1 MMNAVE
7 TAPLASAS
15 GNRKGNEKKGV
26 SGHFP
31 GESAMWFFILGDLLI
46 FGAYF
51 VAYMYY
57 RGQNHEL
64 FLQSQQHLNQ
74 GIGVTNTVI
83 LLTSSLFVA
92 LATEAARA
100 GKIGYAFRMMSIAF
114 AFGLAFPIL
123 KMAEWLPKIVAGI
136 TPGENLFFMF
146 YYLMTGMHLCHVVL
160 GLVILAFV
168 MRDMQ
173 ISKNPD
179 IRFVET
185 GAIYWHMVDLLWVIL
200 LALLYLMR

>member
-7 TAPLASAS
+7 AVPVASA
-15 GNRKGNEKKGV
+15 KKDA
-26 SGHFP
+26 SGHCP
-31 GESAMWFFILGDLLI
+31 GESAMWFFIVGDLLI

-57 RGQNHEL
+57 RGQNQEL

-74 GIGVTNTVI
+74 GIGVINTVI

-92 LATEAARA
+92 LATEAAR
-100 GKIGYAFRMMSIAF
+100 GLKTGYALRLMGIAF
-114 AFGLAFPIL
+114 AFGLAFPIF
-123 KMAEWLPKIVAGI
+123 KMIEWLPKISAGI

-168 MRDMQ
+168 MRDMRV
-173 ISKNPD
+173 SDSAD

-185 GAIYWHMVDLLWVIL
+185 GGIYWHMVDLLWVIL
-200 LALLYLMR
+200 FALLYLMR